1 MSRGQD
7 MLHKDIFCMR
17 VKKLRK
23 SRNEQQKDL
32 AEAIGTTQAAIS
44 DIENG
49 RRATSFDKLAAICM
63 HYNVSA
69 DYLLGLIDDP
79 KPLKM
84 EKTEQ
89 KEGQL

>member
-1 MSRGQD
+1 
-7 MLHKDIFCMR
+7 MLHRDIFSMR

-32 AEAIGTTQAAIS
+32 AEAIGATQAAIS

-49 RRATSFDKLAAICM
+49 RRATSFDKLAAICR

-69 DYLLGLIDDP
+69 DYLLGLTDSP
-79 KPLKM
+79 RPLD
-84 EKTEQ
+84 E
-89 KEGQL
+89 KEGKI